1 MYAQVQMINNAN
13 TKTPSKE
20 YTEKKEKKISEIRNE
35 IMGKRLVTK
44 N

>member
-20 YTEKKEKKISEIRNE
+20 YTEKKEKNKGNKEWNN
-35 IMGKRLVTK
+35 GKETS

>member
-20 YTEKKEKKISEIRNE
+20 YTEKKEKNKWNKELNN
-35 IMGKRLVTK
+35 GKETS

>member
-20 YTEKKEKKISEIRNE
+20 YTEKKRKK
-35 IMGKRLVTK
+35 LVK
-44 N
+44 

>member
-20 YTEKKEKKISEIRNE
+20 YTEKKEKISEIRNE

>member
-20 YTEKKEKKISEIRNE
+20 YTEKKEKNKWNKEWNN
-35 IMGKRLVTK
+35 GKETG

>member
-20 YTEKKEKKISEIRNE
+20 YTEKKKKISEIRNE